1 MIKKIKVMT
10 IVGTR
15 PEIIKLSEV
24 MKELDNNTDHIIVHT
39 GQNYDYELNELFFEQ
54 LNVRTPD
61 YFLEAVKGSVSETI
75 GDIIAKADKILA
87 DIKPDAVLIYGDTN
101 SCLSVIPAKKRKIP
115 IFHMEAGN
123 RCFDQ
128 NVPEEINRKIIDGV
142 SDINI
147 VLTENAR
154 NYLISEGF
162 QQNRI
167 FNVGS
172 FVPEISLAYKN
183 KINKS
188 KILGNLKISKNNFI
202 LASIHREENL
212 DLNDNLN
219 KIILSLEKASQSFNK
234 KIILSTHPR
243 TQNKIKLNK
252 LKFNKNLITFHDP
265 FSYFDYIKLA
275 KNSFITISDSG
286 TIVEDCLAYEFKAI
300 MLRETNE
307 RPEGFDNGNLFMVSP
322 KSKELNDI
330 IKLSTESKVV
340 NNIYQYSQNIMV
352 SDKILK
358 IVLSYK
364 DYVNKYNWSKF

>member
-1 MIKKIKVMT
+1 MKIAT
-10 IVGTR
+10 ILGTR
-15 PEIIKLSEV
+15 PEIIKLSQVIRAFE
-24 MKELDNNTDHIIVHT
+24 NSTDHFIINT
-39 GQNYDYELNELFFEQ
+39 NQNINSKLNKNFFSELGIKSPKYN
-54 LNVRTPD
+54 LNCSEDTFAKTFSNIISRVD
-61 YFLEAVKGSVSETI
+61 EILEKE
-75 GDIIAKADKILA
+75 
-87 DIKPDAVLIYGDTN
+87 KPEAVLIYGDTH
-101 SCLSVIPAKKRKIP
+101 SGLSAIAAKKRKIP

-128 NVPEEINRKIIDGV
+128 NVPEEINRKIIDSI

-162 QQNRI
+162 QQNKI

-172 FVPEISLAYKN
+172 FVPEISIAYKN

-188 KILGNLKISKNNFI
+188 KILGRLKVSKNNFI

-212 DLNDNLN
+212 DLDDNLS
-219 KIILSLEKASQSFNK
+219 KIITSLEKASKSFNK
-234 KIILSTHPR
+234 KIILSSHPR
-243 TQNKIKLNK
+243 MKNKIETNNI
-252 LKFNKNLITFHDP
+252 KFNRNLISFHDP

-322 KSKELNDI
+322 KANNLNDI
-330 IKLSTESKVV
+330 IKLSSKSKVFK
-340 NNIYQYSQNIMV
+340 NIYQYSQNILV

-364 DYVNKYNWSKF
+364 DFVNKYNWHKSQ

>member
-1 MIKKIKVMT
+1 MKIAT
-10 IVGTR
+10 ILGTR
-15 PEIIKLSEV
+15 PEIIKLSQVIKAFESS
-24 MKELDNNTDHIIVHT
+24 TDHFIINT
-39 GQNYDYELNELFFEQ
+39 NQNFNSKLNKNFFSELGINSPKYN
-54 LNVRTPD
+54 LNCSEITFAKTFSNIISRVD
-61 YFLEAVKGSVSETI
+61 DILEKE
-75 GDIIAKADKILA
+75 
-87 DIKPDAVLIYGDTN
+87 KPDAVLIYGDTH
-101 SCLSVIPAKKRKIP
+101 SGLSAIAAKKRKIP

-128 NVPEEINRKIIDGV
+128 NVPEEINRKIIDGI

-188 KILGNLKISKNNFI
+188 KILGKLKISKNNFI

-219 KIILSLEKASQSFNK
+219 KIILSLEKASHTFNK

-243 TQNKIKLNK
+243 TQNKIESNK
-252 LKFNKNLITFHDP
+252 LKFKKNLITFHDP

-286 TIVEDCLAYEFKAI
+286 TIVEDCVAYAFKAI

-322 KSKELNDI
+322 KSKELNEI
-330 IKLSTESKVV
+330 IKLSTESNVL

-364 DYVNKYNWSKF
+364 DFVNKYNWSKF